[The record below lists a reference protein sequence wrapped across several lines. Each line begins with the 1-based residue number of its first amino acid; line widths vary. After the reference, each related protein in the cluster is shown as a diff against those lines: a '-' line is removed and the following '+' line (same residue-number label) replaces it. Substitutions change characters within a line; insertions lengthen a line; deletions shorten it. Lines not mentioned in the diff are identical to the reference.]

1 MSGLKLKLYLILYYI
16 SKSSI
21 NLECLSKIQIHSPQV
36 TSTKSVSVIQE
47 LFKTNLCINSSAVPG
62 LNPPAMQETSWI
74 RRIRWRRDRL
84 PTPVFLG
91 FPCGSASKESAC
103 NEGNMGSIAGLGTSR
118 EGKGYPLQYSGLE
131 NSMDCIVHGVTKS
144 WTWLSNFHFIK
155 QSMDEEKN
163 QRGNLKNTMIQMKIK
178 TKMSKIYWMQ

>member
-103 NEGNMGSIAGLGTSR
+103 NEGNMGSIAGLGRSPG
-118 EGKGYPLQYSGLE
+118 EGNGYPLQYSGLE
-131 NSMDCIVHGVTKS
+131 NFMESMRNPWGCKESET
-144 WTWLSNFHFIK
+144 TERLSLSLFFFHWVLAEGLGTLCEIK
-155 QSMDEEKN
+155 K
-163 QRGNLKNTMIQMKIK
+163 RFFF
-178 TKMSKIYWMQ
+178 